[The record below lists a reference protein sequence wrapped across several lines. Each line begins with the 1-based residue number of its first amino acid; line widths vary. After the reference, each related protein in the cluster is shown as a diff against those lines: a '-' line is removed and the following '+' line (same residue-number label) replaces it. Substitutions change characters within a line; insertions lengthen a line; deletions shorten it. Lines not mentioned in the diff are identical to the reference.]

1 MDRHWRSTPQ
11 SSSKSSISA
20 GSSAGDG
27 DDSDPISVSSL
38 VDALVA
44 TSHAEFVSKTVRLA
58 TDTAW
63 RTAVSARVCA
73 TAHVLFDDMSSVRE
87 LEGLLLRLAKLHAV

>member
-1 MDRHWRSTPQ
+1 MDRHWRSTPK
-11 SSSKSSISA
+11 SNSKSSI
-20 GSSAGDG
+20 SAGDG
-27 DDSDPISVSSL
+27 DDSDAIAVSSL